1 MSVLLQRMRIFVFRR
16 AGTGRSKGSA
26 VHNRRHDSGNSS
38 PGCDMLKQIM
48 RARRAY
54 WMQAGLPALPIF
66 HTMNKHIKSLWL
78 LPVAGLSLSLMP
90 SCTTDSYGNSTVTP
104 GGAAASA
111 PTPMAAAPPG
121 VTVRWPPGLPSA
133 RRSSMTATRTGIAMT
148 GIITILRL
156 RRPVRPTAPI
166 GGGKGKPMARKS
178 CGAPALQE
186 ERGATWYFRS
196 PVGSQDWRMPRSA
209 QVMRC
214 LALSGSLRMEPSRSS
229 TGRTAFGSCTWS
241 CPERIKGAP
250 PQQTR

>member
-1 MSVLLQRMRIFVFRR
+1 
-16 AGTGRSKGSA
+16 
-26 VHNRRHDSGNSS
+26 
-38 PGCDMLKQIM
+38 
-48 RARRAY
+48 
-54 WMQAGLPALPIF
+54 
-66 HTMNKHIKSLWL
+66 MNKHIKSLWL
-78 LPVAGLSLSLMP
+78 LPLAGLSLSLMP

-104 GGAAASA
+104 GGAAAIGVGA
-111 PTPMAAAPPG
+111 LAAGAAIGAAVQHDRDKDRYRNDWHHHNPP
-121 VTVRWPPGLPSA
+121 PPPP
-133 RRSSMTATRTGIAMT
+133 
-148 GIITILRL
+148 
-156 RRPVRPTAPI
+156 RPPRPPHRPTAPI

-196 PVGSQDWRMPRSA
+196 PVSSQDWRMPRSA